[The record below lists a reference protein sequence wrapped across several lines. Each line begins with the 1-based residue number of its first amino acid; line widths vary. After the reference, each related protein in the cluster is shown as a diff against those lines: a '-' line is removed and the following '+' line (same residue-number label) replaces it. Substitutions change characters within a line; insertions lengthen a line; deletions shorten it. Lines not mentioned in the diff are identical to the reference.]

1 MQLPEPQSS
10 SFSTLIGDIEK
21 GLIKIPQFQ
30 RDFVW
35 NKPKS
40 AKLNGDPLDTGCDR
54 VQDYEIAWTE
64 FERRFETTKRS
75 NDTK

>member
-1 MQLPEPQSS
+1 MMARKSKIDEGCEEL
-10 SFSTLIGDIEK
+10 SFVADA
-21 GLIKIPQFQ
+21 
-30 RDFVW
+30 W
-35 NKPKS
+35 NLKLKP
-40 AKLNGDPLDTGCDR
+40 AELNGAPLDTGCDH